1 MLADYFEDEHFSRG
15 INAKELAGAIL
26 ADDREG
32 CGFGYRPQD
41 VPP

>member
-1 MLADYFEDEHFSRG
+1 MSADYFEDEHFSG
-15 INAKELAGAIL
+15 GFNAKELARAIL

-32 CGFGYRPQD
+32 CDFRYRPQD